1 MTSPSGRVA
10 ILIRTKNRSLTLE
23 RALMSIAQQ
32 TMSNW
37 HIHLLNDGGDHTRVR
52 ELLQKYHEQ
61 LEGKITLYH
70 NEQSVGRGGAL
81 SQLLHSATE
90 EYCLIHD
97 DDDTIEP
104 DFLYE
109 TVSFLDND
117 YNSNCSAVVTSNVD
131 VDARIHNN
139 HIHIENIIHERGKKE
154 NSYIDI
160 MSFIKAEIGEFPP
173 IACLFRRQ
181 AALPF
186 LENIKNISYHED
198 KALFSYMLLDGEFAT
213 INKHLACYYHYKSN
227 NPDYAQTNF
236 SERESLIKEMNNHV
250 RKGISQQDDMSKLI
264 CLLQNERRE
273 NEFLRQLIVASH
285 NEMTKSLS
293 IIKDDMTRSMQAVA
307 ETLQALNT
315 KIDLLKK

>member
-1 MTSPSGRVA
+1 MTLPSRKVA
-10 ILIRTKNRSLTLE
+10 ILIRTKNRRLTLE
-23 RALMSIAQQ
+23 RALMGILQQ
-32 TMSNW
+32 TMSSW
-37 HIHLLNDGGDHTRVR
+37 HIHLLNDGGDRHCV
-52 ELLQKYHEQ
+52 EEILNKYHDQ

-81 SQLLHSATE
+81 AQLLHSATE

-104 DFLYE
+104 AFLYE
-109 TVSFLDND
+109 TVSFLDNGH
-117 YNSNCSAVVTSNVD
+117 NSNCSAVVTGNVD
-131 VDARIHNN
+131 IDAIIHDN
-139 HIHIENIIHERGKKE
+139 HVHIENIIHERGQKE

-160 MSFIKAEIGEFPP
+160 LSFVKAEFGQFPP

-186 LENIKNISYHED
+186 VEHIKNIPFHED
-198 KALFSYMLLDGEFAT
+198 KSLFSYMLLGGEFAT
-213 INKHLACYYHYKSN
+213 IKKQLACYYHYKSN
-227 NPDYAQTNF
+227 NPDYIQTRF
-236 SERESLIKEMNNHV
+236 SRNESLIKEMNNHV
-250 RKGISQQDDMSKLI
+250 RKGILQQDDMSKLR
-264 CLLQNERRE
+264 CLLQNERRD
-273 NEFLRQLIVASH
+273 NELLRQLIVASH